1 MTAFD
6 VGLRG
11 QQCWLD
17 LGDGRQVEMPIS
29 RWHEDADAADRVL
42 VDACKGPTID
52 LGCGPGR
59 LVAALVERGIIALGV
74 DNSEVAVALTQSR
87 GAPALHRDLFGPL
100 PGEGRWAHVLL
111 ADGNIGIGGNPVALL
126 RRAKRLLHRRGTVLL
141 EVEPPGC
148 GLRRERARLAG
159 EDSWVGDWFDWAFLD
174 ANALELAAFS
184 AGLRMRWLV
193 RRGDRCFAELGR
205 P

>member
-11 QQCWLD
+11 QRCWLD
-17 LGDGRQVEMPIS
+17 LGDGTRVPMPVS

-42 VDACKGPTID
+42 VDACEGPTID

-59 LVAALVERGIIALGV
+59 LVGALVDRGIVALGV
-74 DNSEVAVALTQSR
+74 DNSEVAVALTRSR
-87 GAPALHRDLFGPL
+87 GAPALHRDLFDPL
-100 PGEGRWAHVLL
+100 PGAGRWSHVLL

-126 RRAKRLLHRRGTVLL
+126 RRAKELLHQRGTVLL

-159 EDSWVGDWFDWAFLD
+159 EDSWGDWFDWAFLD
-174 ANALELAAFS
+174 ADALELAGFS

-193 RRGDRCFAELGR
+193 ERDERWFAELGR
-205 P
+205 L